1 MSGKHYKRDT
11 MTGSLILSDQY
22 AIEQFSKMKQTKDQV
37 ECLKNEIDSL
47 KEQLQTLHA
56 LHIVTGK
63 QIGRAHV

>member
-47 KEQLQTLHA
+47 KEQLQTFHA
-56 LHIVTGK
+56 LLIQNK
-63 QIGRAHV
+63 SN

>member
-37 ECLKNEIDSL
+37 ECLKNEIDNL

-56 LHIVTGK
+56 LLIQNK
-63 QIGRAHV
+63 SN